1 MIVVIISAPLSWEEE
16 GLIGK
21 ASALPGVLT
30 EEETAGASS
39 PGGMR
44 AFWTVGRQCSFQH
57 TGLTGVL
64 QGNLVETP
72 FDCFKVGL
80 HPLWTAKTLH

>member
-1 MIVVIISAPLSWEEE
+1 MIVVIDSAPLSCEEE

-21 ASALPGVLT
+21 ASVLPGVLS

-57 TGLTGVL
+57 TGLTGVQ
-64 QGNLVETP
+64 QGNLVNTL
-72 FDCFKVGL
+72 FDCFKL
-80 HPLWTAKTLH
+80 